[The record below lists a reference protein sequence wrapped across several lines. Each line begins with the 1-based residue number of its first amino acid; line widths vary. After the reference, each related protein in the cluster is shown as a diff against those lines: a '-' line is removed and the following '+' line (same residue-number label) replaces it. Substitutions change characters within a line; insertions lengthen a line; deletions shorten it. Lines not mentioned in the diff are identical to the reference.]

1 METELE
7 RLGELSEVDYARGRK
22 THRTYLSRTFR
33 TPFGSD
39 AGHPSRYIH
48 KVFDE
53 NDAEIQQEN
62 WLWTEYELSDR
73 KQIRLQVARESGA
86 VREILIQKVPKN
98 PDKPKLETLLKLN
111 RQQSSQLINLFK
123 ALDSIPVE
131 GEKSTRIDDQLLRD
145 IFSDSAALSQAYA
158 EEPERFKELIRSD
171 ASANDVI
178 ALQHRRNT
186 VSQMR
191 KWLEDAEAFEK
202 DSEKAGGPE
211 KAWQNL
217 LEANPWILG
226 VGLGGQ
232 LLTSWDKEKLEQITT
247 GASLK
252 GAGNRVD
259 ALLKTNGIV
268 SSMVFAE
275 IKHHKTDLLSKK
287 PYRSS
292 CWAPSNELAG
302 AVVQVQQSVRMAV
315 RDLGEYIEEKETDGS
330 RSGEG
335 TFITQPRA
343 YLIVGSL
350 QELLGST
357 GGAIDDK
364 VHSFEMFRRNITH
377 PEIITFDELLARAEW
392 HVELTGSRASESAVD

>member
-73 KQIRLQVARESGA
+73 KQIRFQVARESGA

-111 RQQSSQLINLFK
+111 RQQSNQLINLFK

-145 IFSDSAALSQAYA
+145 IFSDSAALSQAYT
-158 EEPERFKELIRSD
+158 EDPERFKELIRSD

-178 ALQHRRNT
+178 ALQH
-186 VSQMR
+186 
-191 KWLEDAEAFEK
+191 L
-202 DSEKAGGPE
+202 
-211 KAWQNL
+211 
-217 LEANPWILG
+217 
-226 VGLGGQ
+226 
-232 LLTSWDKEKLEQITT
+232 
-247 GASLK
+247 SL
-252 GAGNRVD
+252 
-259 ALLKTNGIV
+259 IH
-268 SSMVFAE
+268 
-275 IKHHKTDLLSKK
+275 I
-287 PYRSS
+287 
-292 CWAPSNELAG
+292 
-302 AVVQVQQSVRMAV
+302 
-315 RDLGEYIEEKETDGS
+315 
-330 RSGEG
+330 
-335 TFITQPRA
+335 
-343 YLIVGSL
+343 
-350 QELLGST
+350 
-357 GGAIDDK
+357 
-364 VHSFEMFRRNITH
+364 
-377 PEIITFDELLARAEW
+377 
-392 HVELTGSRASESAVD
+392 